1 MNILSEK
8 ELEEKILDLPSWS
21 IVNQA
26 LEKTFNFKNFGE
38 ALSFIVRIG
47 IESEKM
53 NHHPEIHN
61 VYNKVSIRLNTHEVQ
76 GLTNLDFI
84 LAKKIE
90 SAYHP

>member
-26 LEKTFNFKNFGE
+26 LEKTFNFKIFGE